1 MRISMLT
8 PFDPVGLRATIDNI
22 GELERSGL
30 DIIWVGEPY
39 GFDAPTTLAYLAARS
54 TSVQL
59 GAGILP
65 IYTRTP
71 TLTAMT
77 AAGLDFLSG
86 GRAILG
92 LGASGPQVIEGWHG
106 VAYDRPLQR
115 TREIVEIS
123 RQVWRRDRVEH
134 AGPIYQLPLPASEGK
149 GVGVGKALKMIVP
162 PLRPDI
168 PIYIAALGAK
178 TVEYTAAAAD
188 GWLPLFFAPTRV
200 SHVWGTALAAGQ
212 AKRPDHLGPLEIC
225 AGGIVAI
232 GDDQASK
239 RDLARPHI
247 ALYVGGMGARGHNFY
262 NDLFASYGYEK
273 EAKQIQDLYLDGK
286 KREAESAIP
295 DAFLEEVSL
304 CGPAG
309 YVKERVAAYRDAGV
323 TVLNVDATG
332 SDPVRTI
339 AELAALV

>member
-1 MRISMLT
+1 MLT
-8 PFDPVGLRATIDNI
+8 PFDPIGLRATIDNI
-22 GELERSGL
+22 GELERNGL

-39 GFDAPTTLAYLAARS
+39 GFDAPTTLAYLAAR
-54 TSVQL
+54 TTRVHL

-106 VAYDRPLQR
+106 LAYDRPLQR
-115 TREIVEIS
+115 TREIVDIS
-123 RQVWRRDRVEH
+123 RQVWRRERVEH
-134 AGPIYQLPLPASEGK
+134 DGPIYRLPLPPGA

-178 TVEYTAAAAD
+178 TVEYTASAAE
-188 GWLPLFFAPTRV
+188 GWLPLFFAPSRAGD
-200 SHVWGTALAAGQ
+200 VWGAALAAGR
-212 AKRPDHLGPLEIC
+212 AKRPDHLDPLEIC

-232 GDDQASK
+232 GDDEEHK
-239 RDLARPHI
+239 RDLARGHI

-262 NDLFASYGYEK
+262 NDLFAAYGYEQ

-295 DAFLEEVSL
+295 EAFLEEVSL

-309 YVKERVAAYRDAGV
+309 YVKERLAEYREAGV
-323 TVLNVDATG
+323 TVINVDPSG

>member
-1 MRISMLT
+1 MLA
-8 PFDPVGLRATIDNI
+8 PFEPTALRATISCI
-22 GELERSGL
+22 GELERNGL
-30 DIIWVGEPY
+30 DVIWVGEPY
-39 GFDAPTTLAYLAARS
+39 GFDAPTTLAYLAAR
-54 TSVQL
+54 TTRIAL

-65 IYTRTP
+65 IYSRTP

-77 AAGLDFLSG
+77 AAGLDFLSD

-123 RQVWRRDRVEH
+123 RQVWRRDRVVH
-134 AGPIYQLPLPASEGK
+134 DGPVYRVPLPADE
-149 GVGVGKALKMIVP
+149 GVGVGKALKLIVP

-178 TVEYTAAAAD
+178 TVEYAATAAE
-188 GWLPLFFAPTRV
+188 GWLPLFYAPTRANEI
-200 SHVWGTALAAGQ
+200 WGPALAAGA
-212 AKRPDHLGPLEIC
+212 AKRSADLAPLEIC

-232 GDDQASK
+232 GEDAATK

-273 EAKQIQDLYLDGK
+273 EAKEIQDLYLDGN
-286 KREAESAIP
+286 KRGAESAIP
-295 DAFLEEVSL
+295 ARFLEEVSL
-304 CGPAG
+304 FGPAG
-309 YVKERVAAYRDAGV
+309 YVKERLDAYREAGV
-323 TVLNVDATG
+323 TVLNVDPTG
-332 SDPVRTI
+332 SDPVRTV
-339 AELAALV
+339 ADLAALL

>member
-8 PFDPVGLRATIDNI
+8 SFDPAGLRATVENI

-54 TSVQL
+54 TRVQL

-65 IYTRTP
+65 VYSRTP

-106 VAYDRPLQR
+106 VPYDRPLQR
-115 TREIVEIS
+115 TREIVEIA
-123 RQVWRRDRVEH
+123 RQVWRRDRVVH
-134 AGPIYQLPLPASEGK
+134 DGPIYHLPLPSGE
-149 GVGVGKALKMIVP
+149 GVGLGKPLKLIVP

-178 TVEYTAAAAD
+178 TVEFAASAAE
-188 GWLPLFFAPTRV
+188 GWLPLFFAPTRANEI
-200 SHVWGTALAAGQ
+200 WGAALAAGF
-212 AKRPDHLGPLEIC
+212 AKRPAELGRLEIC
-225 AGGIVAI
+225 AGGVVAI
-232 GDDQASK
+232 GDDAAGK
-239 RDLARPHI
+239 RDLARPQI

-295 DAFLEEVSL
+295 DAFLEQVSL

-309 YVKERVAAYRDAGV
+309 YVKERLAAYRDAGV
-323 TVLNVDATG
+323 TVINVDPIG
-332 SDPVRTI
+332 SDPVRTV
-339 AELAALV
+339 ADLAALV

>member
-1 MRISMLT
+1 VRISLLA
-8 PFDPVGLRATIDNI
+8 PFEPTALRATIDAI
-22 GELERSGL
+22 GELERNGL

-39 GFDAPTTLAYLAARS
+39 GFDAPTTLAYLAAKTTRL
-54 TSVQL
+54 QL

-65 IYTRTP
+65 VFSRTP

-77 AAGLDFLSG
+77 AAGLDFVSG

-123 RQVWRRDRVEH
+123 RQVWRHERVVH
-134 AGPIYQLPLPASEGK
+134 DGPVYRVPLPPGE
-149 GVGVGKALKMIVP
+149 GVGVGKALKLMVTP
-162 PLRPDI
+162 VRAEI

-178 TVEYTAAAAD
+178 TVEYTAAAAE
-188 GWLPLFFAPTRV
+188 GWLPLFFAPTRAGD
-200 SHVWGTALAAGQ
+200 VWGQALAAGRAQ
-212 AKRPDHLGPLEIC
+212 RPADLPPLEIC

-232 GDDQASK
+232 GDDAAGK

-262 NDLFASYGYEK
+262 NDLFAAYGYEK

-295 DAFLEEVSL
+295 AAFLEEVSL

-309 YVKERVAAYRDAGV
+309 YVKERIAAYREAGV
-323 TVLNVDATG
+323 TVLNVDPAG

-339 AELAALV
+339 AELATLV

>member
-1 MRISMLT
+1 MLA
-8 PFDPVGLRATIDNI
+8 PFEPTALRATISCI
-22 GELERSGL
+22 GELERNGL

-39 GFDAPTTLAYLAARS
+39 GFDAPTTLAYLAAR
-54 TSVQL
+54 TTRLHL

-65 IYTRTP
+65 IYSRTP

-77 AAGLDFLSG
+77 AAGLDFLSD

-115 TREIVEIS
+115 AREIVEIS
-123 RQVWRRDRVEH
+123 RQVWRHDRVVH
-134 AGPIYQLPLPASEGK
+134 DGPVYRVPLPADE
-149 GVGVGKALKMIVP
+149 GVGVGKALKLIVP

-178 TVEYTAAAAD
+178 MVEYAATAAE
-188 GWLPLFFAPTRV
+188 GWLPLFYAPTRANEI
-200 SHVWGTALAAGQ
+200 WGPALAAGT
-212 AKRPDHLGPLEIC
+212 AKRSADLAPLEIC

-232 GDDQASK
+232 GEDAATK

-273 EAKQIQDLYLDGK
+273 EAKEIQDLYLDGN

-295 DAFLEEVSL
+295 ARFLEEVSL

-309 YVKERVAAYRDAGV
+309 YVKERLDAYREAGV
-323 TVLNVDATG
+323 TVLNVDPAG
-332 SDPVRTI
+332 SDPVRTV
-339 AELAALV
+339 ADLAALL

>member
-1 MRISMLT
+1 VRISMLA
-8 PFDPVGLRATIDNI
+8 PFEPTALRATIGCI
-22 GELERSGL
+22 GELERNGL
-30 DIIWVGEPY
+30 DVIWVGEPY
-39 GFDAPTTLAYLAARS
+39 GFDAPTTLAYLAAR
-54 TSVQL
+54 TTRLQL

-65 IYTRTP
+65 VYSRTP

-77 AAGLDFLSG
+77 AAGLDFLSD

-106 VAYDRPLQR
+106 VPYDRPLQR

-123 RQVWRRDRVEH
+123 RQVWRHDRVVH
-134 AGPIYQLPLPASEGK
+134 DGPVYRVPLPADE
-149 GVGVGKALKMIVP
+149 GVGVGKALKLIVP

-178 TVEYTAAAAD
+178 TVEYTAAAAE
-188 GWLPLFFAPTRV
+188 GWLPLFYAPTRAREI
-200 SHVWGTALAAGQ
+200 WGAPLAAGA
-212 AKRPDHLGPLEIC
+212 AKRPAELPPLEVC

-232 GDDQASK
+232 GADAASK

-273 EAKQIQDLYLDGK
+273 EAKEIQDLYLDGK
-286 KREAESAIP
+286 KREAEAAIP
-295 DAFLEEVSL
+295 AAFLEEVSL

-309 YVKERVAAYRDAGV
+309 YVKERLDAYREAGV
-323 TVLNVDATG
+323 TVLNVDPAG

-339 AELAALV
+339 ADLAALV